1 MAPGEQNMRA
11 TSQKEPFGDF
21 MKCYCE
27 FENISTHKLA
37 CLISVA

>member
-1 MAPGEQNMRA
+1 MAPGEQNIRA
-11 TSQKEPFGDF
+11 ASPKEPFGGF
-21 MKCYCE
+21 MKCNHE